1 MKSYDERIQW
11 YQDARFGMFIHWGVY
26 AVPARGEWVRSDE
39 HLSVQD
45 YQPYA
50 DAFHPEKFDAA
61 EIARRAK
68 HAGMK
73 YAVMTA
79 KHHDGYCMFDSGL
92 TDYSSMHYCG
102 RDFIREFTEAFRK
115 EGLKVGL
122 YYSLLDWHHPD
133 YPHYG
138 DRHHPER
145 DNPEYKEYHYDFGRY
160 LEYMHGQIR
169 ELCTN
174 YGRIDLLW
182 TDFSYDDMCADT
194 WRGEELVQMIRSLQP
209 DIILNNRMEASGE
222 GFGSLIE
229 EHPKITSGDFV
240 TPEQIIPPAGIRNYR
255 GDPVMWEACVTMNNH
270 WGYCRN
276 DHFYK
281 PACMI
286 IKKLVECVS
295 KGGNLLLNISP
306 DEDGVLPEEQISVL
320 KETGDWMAVNQE
332 SIHFCGYSGIEKP
345 EYGRITR
352 NGNRLYYH
360 VFENQF
366 GGIPLPGIRKEQ
378 IDSIRMLCGNEIRI
392 SESWIT
398 SNYPELVFADA
409 GEDPVL
415 PDQTDTVIEVV
426 LKEEQL

>member
-1 MKSYDERIQW
+1 MKSYDERIKW
-11 YQDARFGMFIHWGVY
+11 YKDARFGMFIHWGVY
-26 AVPARGEWVRSDE
+26 AVPARGEWVCSDE
-39 HLSVQD
+39 HLSIQN
-45 YQPYA
+45 YQPYVE
-50 DAFHPEKFDAA
+50 AFHPEKFDAA
-61 EIARRAK
+61 EIARLAK

-79 KHHDGYCMFDSGL
+79 KHHDGYCMFDSAL
-92 TDYSSMHYCG
+92 TDYSSMHDCG
-102 RDFIREFTEAFRK
+102 RDFIREYIDAFRK

-145 DNPEYKEYHYDFGRY
+145 DNPEYQDYRYDFSRY
-160 LEYMHGQIR
+160 LEYMHGQIK
-169 ELCTN
+169 ELCSN
-174 YGRIDLLW
+174 YGKIDLLW
-182 TDFSYDDMCADT
+182 TDFSYDDMRAET
-194 WRGEELVQMIRSLQP
+194 WHGEELVRMIRSLQP

-222 GFGSLIE
+222 GFGSLTE
-229 EHPKITSGDFV
+229 ERPEITSGDFV
-240 TPEQIIPPAGIRNYR
+240 TPEQIIPPNGIRNYR

-270 WGYCRN
+270 WGYCRD
-276 DHFYK
+276 DHYYK

-286 IKKLVECVS
+286 IQKLVECVS

-306 DEDGVLPEEQISVL
+306 DEEGALPEEQISIL
-320 KETGDWMAVNQE
+320 KEIGDWMSVNRE
-332 SIHFCGYSGIEKP
+332 SIHSCGYSGIEKP

-352 NGNRLYYH
+352 NGNRIYYH

-378 IDSIRMLCGNEIRI
+378 IASIRMLCGNPVRI
-392 SESWIT
+392 SDSWIT
-398 SNYPELVFADA
+398 SNYPELVFADT

-426 LKEEQL
+426 LKEE